1 MQTTLRFDDALMR
14 RAKAAAAA
22 EGSSLTAFIS
32 DAVLAKLAGETKPP
46 TQNKAE
52 FPVSDTGGLLPGVP
66 PIHDSR
72 ALSDY
77 LDGVDDVDV
86 AELCFIRG

>member
-22 EGSSLTAFIS
+22 EGSSLTAYIA
-32 DAVLAKLAGETKPP
+32 DAVRAKLAGGSVPVKR
-46 TQNKAE
+46 KKVG
-52 FPVSDTGGLLPGVP
+52 FPVGDTGGLLPGVP

-72 ALSDY
+72 ALNDY
-77 LDGVDDVDV
+77 LDEVDGP
-86 AELCFIRG
+86 ARR

>member
-14 RAKAAAAA
+14 RAKAAAAE

-32 DAVLAKLAGETKPP
+32 DAVRAKLAGEAKATKGKKV
-46 TQNKAE
+46 T

-66 PIHDSR
+66 PIHDNS
-72 ALSDY
+72 ALNDY
-77 LDGVDDVDV
+77 LDDVDGP
-86 AELCFIRG
+86 ARR

>member
-22 EGSSLTAFIS
+22 EGSSLTAYIS
-32 DAVLAKLAGETKPP
+32 DAVRQKLNVAHGTRKRRRI
-46 TQNKAE
+46 E
-52 FPVSDTGGLLPGVP
+52 FPTHNTGGLRSGVP

-72 ALSDY
+72 ALNDY
-77 LDGVDDVDV
+77 LDEVDGP
-86 AELCFIRG
+86 A